1 MNKRR
6 PPAISSVHE
15 VEAEGMGTTHMSRS
29 RVLSCCAIVAFA
41 FMPDLAAQRGGG
53 APVWF
58 EGARLIV
65 GDGSAPVENS
75 AFVVEGDTFTWVGR
89 TGERQPPAGAVRVDL
104 SGKTVMPALID
115 GHNHIGLVNEKD
127 GSNSKANYRRANL
140 VDQLERY
147 AYYGVAAALSM
158 GLEADEELAYQLRD
172 EVIPNAARFLTVGK
186 GIAATPIGGP
196 TGEPRLGIPY
206 GARTEKEGR
215 AHVKALRARGVRFVK
230 IWVDDR
236 NGDAPKIQ
244 PNVYRA
250 IIAEAHANGMEVLAH
265 LSRTS
270 ALADAKD
277 LLRAGVDG
285 FVHLVRD
292 RDVDAEYLAAVKA
305 YPRVWSGPNIPVPS
319 TRDSVASLAETVPAA
334 QIDAMR
340 AQLTQR
346 EANGNPP
353 NELFE
358 LHCRNLRKIH
368 AAGMV
373 IGMGTDGTGDGFGAH
388 EQIEAYTRCG
398 MTTMEALVAGT
409 GTNAKI
415 LHLDRMGTIAARK
428 EASFNV
434 LTANPLDSITN
445 TRRISAVY
453 LRGKE
458 LDRQAL
464 KARFTAGAAAALSTG
479 ASAPRVSG
487 SAVGWTWQIAE
498 VFGGRVAQPRRSDV
512 Q

>member
-1 MNKRR
+1 MM
-6 PPAISSVHE
+6 PL
-15 VEAEGMGTTHMSRS
+15 
-29 RVLSCCAIVAFA
+29 RVVACVLVLGFA
-41 FMPDLAAQRGGG
+41 AALASGAQRGSSST
-53 APVWF
+53 WF

-65 GDGSAPVENS
+65 GDGSAPVESS
-75 AFVVEGDTFTWVGR
+75 AFLVEGDAFTWVGKQ
-89 TGERQPPAGAVRVDL
+89 GQRQPPQGATRVDL
-104 SGKTVMPALID
+104 SGKTVMPSLID

-127 GSNSKANYRRANL
+127 GSNSKANYRRENL

-158 GLEADEELAYQLRD
+158 GLEADPELAYELRD
-172 EVIPNAARFLTVGK
+172 EVIPSAARFLTVGK
-186 GIAATPIGGP
+186 GIAATSIGGP

-206 GARTEKEGR
+206 GARTEKQGR
-215 AHVKALRARGVRFVK
+215 DRVKELRARGVHFVK

-236 NGDAPKIQ
+236 GGDVPKLL

-277 LLRAGVDG
+277 LLQAGVDG

-292 RDVDAEYLAAVKA
+292 RDVDDDYLAAVKA
-305 YPRVWSGPNIPVPS
+305 RPKVWSGPNMPVPS
-319 TRDSVASLAETVPAA
+319 TRDTIASLAETLPAK
-334 QIDAMR
+334 QVEAMR
-340 AQLTQR
+340 AQLTQL
-346 EANGNPP
+346 EAKGNPP

-368 AAGMV
+368 GVGMV

-398 MTTMEALVAGT
+398 MTPAEAIVSAT

-415 LHLDRMGTIAARK
+415 LHLDRLGTVAAGK

-434 LTANPLDSITN
+434 LDANPLENITN
-445 TRRISAVY
+445 TRRISRIY
-453 LRGKE
+453 SRGKE

-464 KARFTAGAAAALSTG
+464 KARFVAGK
-479 ASAPRVSG
+479 
-487 SAVGWTWQIAE
+487 
-498 VFGGRVAQPRRSDV
+498 
-512 Q
+512 

>member
-1 MNKRR
+1 M
-6 PPAISSVHE
+6 
-15 VEAEGMGTTHMSRS
+15 
-29 RVLSCCAIVAFA
+29 
-41 FMPDLAAQRGGG
+41 
-53 APVWF
+53 WF

-65 GDGSAPVENS
+65 GDGSAPIESS
-75 AFVVEGDTFTWVGR
+75 AFLVEGDAFTWVGKQ
-89 TGERQPPAGAVRVDL
+89 GQRQPPPGATRVDL
-104 SGKTVMPALID
+104 SGKTVMPSLID

-127 GSNSKANYRRANL
+127 GSNSKANYRRDNL

-158 GLEADEELAYQLRD
+158 GLEADPELAYELRD

-186 GIAATPIGGP
+186 GIAATSIGGP

-206 GARTEKEGR
+206 GARTEKLGR
-215 AHVKALRARGVRFVK
+215 ERVKELHARGVHFVK

-236 NGDAPKIQ
+236 NGDAPKLQ

-277 LLRAGVDG
+277 LLQAGVDG

-305 YPRVWSGPNIPVPS
+305 HPRVWSGPNMPVPP
-319 TRDSVASLAETVPAA
+319 TRDAIASLAETLPAK
-334 QIDAMR
+334 QVEAMR
-340 AQLTQR
+340 AQLTQV
-346 EANGNPP
+346 EAKGNPP

-368 AAGMV
+368 EAGMV
-373 IGMGTDGTGDGFGAH
+373 IAMGTDGTGDGFGAH

-398 MTTMEALVAGT
+398 MTPMEAIVAGT
-409 GTNAKI
+409 GTNARV
-415 LHLDRMGTIAARK
+415 LHLDRMGSRCGRKRGQFQRAGRESPGQHHQHPAHIQDLPARK
-428 EASFNV
+428 GTGPAGPQEQV
-434 LTANPLDSITN
+434 HDRKVMPCANC
-445 TRRISAVY
+445 
-453 LRGKE
+453 
-458 LDRQAL
+458 
-464 KARFTAGAAAALSTG
+464 
-479 ASAPRVSG
+479 
-487 SAVGWTWQIAE
+487 
-498 VFGGRVAQPRRSDV
+498 
-512 Q
+512 